1 MVTLGFVRQ
10 RYHRLNHRPP
20 INYQSRMSLAS
31 RILCQQRR
39 TSPKLM
45 LAPIAKSDFYLAC
58 LEFYIVFF

>member
-1 MVTLGFVRQ
+1 
-10 RYHRLNHRPP
+10 
-20 INYQSRMSLAS
+20 MSLAS